1 MTKLAKKTQAPT
13 KAVVKSV
20 ELCVNGHEL
29 SYNDITTFIK
39 TEAGGNEAN
48 VHIVPLPNVDLKGD
62 KPVPF
67 GYGGKPDGVRRTI
80 QDWMLKGYKGDTSL
94 KPILSRAT
102 KLGHSATK
110 PVCLHALLHGG
121 YSPSSKYWMTPY
133 VKLVVKA

>member
-1 MTKLAKKTQAPT
+1 MTKLATKPQVPT

-20 ELCVNGHEL
+20 ELLVNGKEL
-29 SYNDITTFIK
+29 SYLDITTFIK
-39 TEAGGNEAN
+39 THAGGNEAN

-94 KPILSRAT
+94 KTILARAT
-102 KLGHSATK
+102 KLGHSASK

-133 VKLVVKA
+133 AKLVVKG

>member
-80 QDWMLKGYKGDTSL
+80 QDWMLKG
-94 KPILSRAT
+94 
-102 KLGHSATK
+102 
-110 PVCLHALLHGG
+110 
-121 YSPSSKYWMTPY
+121 
-133 VKLVVKA
+133 